1 MNQCNADE
9 LAKACAE
16 AMYERD
22 VAARELGITLV
33 EIRQAYAC
41 LKMKVREDML
51 NGHNICHGGFIF
63 ALADTAFAYACN
75 SYNKATVA
83 LNCDI
88 DFVQAGRMDDE
99 LIATA
104 EERQRGGRTGVYDVV
119 VNRSDGS
126 VLAHFRGRSYQI
138 QGEVLQK

>member
-9 LAKACAE
+9 LAKTCAE

-63 ALADTAFAYACN
+63 AFFVMPYMGSGAICYGALDSHRTFTAMSC
-75 SYNKATVA
+75 SRA
-83 LNCDI
+83 L
-88 DFVQAGRMDDE
+88 
-99 LIATA
+99 
-104 EERQRGGRTGVYDVV
+104 
-119 VNRSDGS
+119 
-126 VLAHFRGRSYQI
+126 
-138 QGEVLQK
+138 